1 MLDQTTDILNR
12 NVMLPERI
20 VYLTRQLRDA
30 KSLDDA
36 ANVFGIAEQ
45 ILSDALGDLNVVYSN
60 KLRELNKQRSE

>member
-12 NVMLPERI
+12 NVLLPERI

-30 KSLDDA
+30 KSLEDA
-36 ANVFGIAEQ
+36 ANVFAITEQ
-45 ILSDALGDLNVVYSN
+45 ILSDALGDINTVYSN